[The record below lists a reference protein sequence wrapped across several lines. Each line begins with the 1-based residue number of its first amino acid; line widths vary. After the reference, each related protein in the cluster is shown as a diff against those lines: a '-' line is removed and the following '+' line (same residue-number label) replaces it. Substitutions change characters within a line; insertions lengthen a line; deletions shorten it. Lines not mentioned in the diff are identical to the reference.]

1 LGIDPA
7 LAIIGR
13 IELCVGN
20 GPIIPVIRPDF
31 CSGISPFSC
40 SLSTLFCEGPMAQE
54 PAGIGDEVRDDAK
67 DLHSLGYA
75 QELFRTMGGFSNFAI
90 SFSIISI
97 LTGAVTLYG
106 HGLRMGGPAEM
117 AFGWPLVT
125 VLTLAVVASMAELA
139 SSLPTSGAMYHW
151 SCRLGGKGWGWFT
164 AWFNI
169 IGQMAALAGIDYGC
183 ALFLTPLLGLDAT
196 TFNLLAVYAGILL
209 SHGLINHFGIRLVA
223 RLNDLSVTVHIIG
236 VLAIVGALFL
246 FAPKQPASF
255 FFERITSNTEGFPY
269 WWAFI
274 IGLLQALWTFTG
286 YDASASVSEET
297 VDPRRRAPWGMIMA
311 VAVSGVVGYLLLF
324 ALTISIS
331 DIGAVLSAKDASGN
345 DVPAVIAILTNALGD
360 RAGTIFSAL
369 AAMAMWFCGLS
380 AVTWS
385 SRVIWAFS
393 RDGGL
398 PVSGLWKR
406 VSPKRGTPVPAIWL
420 CVVAAFAAAVY
431 SGAYAVVTSIST
443 IGLYISY
450 IIPVYLAWRAR
461 GTERDVERGPWNLG
475 RYSTAINIVAI
486 VWVVFLSIILSMPDG
501 MRPGISIAA
510 VALLLAVWYIVS
522 ERKRFLGPSWGEEPF
537 VGDPAAGEP
546 GASRQ

>member
-1 LGIDPA
+1 
-7 LAIIGR
+7 
-13 IELCVGN
+13 
-20 GPIIPVIRPDF
+20 
-31 CSGISPFSC
+31 
-40 SLSTLFCEGPMAQE
+40 MAHE
-54 PAGIGDEVRDDAK
+54 PAGLDDEVREDAK

-117 AFGWPLVT
+117 AYGWPLVT
-125 VLTLAVVASMAELA
+125 AMTLAVVCSMAELA

-183 ALFLTPLLGLDAT
+183 ALFVTPLLGLAAT
-196 TFNLLAVYAGILL
+196 TANLLLVYGAILL
-209 SHGLINHFGIRLVA
+209 SHGLINHYGIRLVA
-223 RLNDLSVTVHIIG
+223 RLNDLSVTVHIVG
-236 VLAIVGALFL
+236 VFVIVGALLL
-246 FAPKQPASF
+246 FAPKQPIGF
-255 FFERITSNTEGFPY
+255 FFERVTNNTDGFPY

-297 VDPRRRAPWGMIMA
+297 VDPRRRAPWGMVMA

-324 ALTISIS
+324 ALTISIG
-331 DIGAVLSAKDASGN
+331 DIGAALSAKDASGN
-345 DVPAVIAILTNALGD
+345 EVPAVIAILTSALGE
-360 RAGTIFSAL
+360 RAGGIFSAL

-385 SRVIWAFS
+385 SRVIWAFA

-398 PVSGLWKR
+398 PASDFWR
-406 VSPKRGTPVPAIWL
+406 QVSPTRGTPVRAIWL
-420 CVVAAFAAAVY
+420 CAAAAFVAAVY

-443 IGLYISY
+443 IGLYLSY
-450 IIPVYLAWRAR
+450 IIPVFLAWRVR
-461 GTERDVERGPWNLG
+461 GTAAAVTRGPWHLG
-475 RYSTAINIVAI
+475 KYGPAINVIAI
-486 VWVVFLSIILSMPDG
+486 LWVIFISIILSVPDDF
-501 MRPGISIAA
+501 RPGKSMLAV
-510 VALLLAVWYIVS
+510 VALLALWYMLR
-522 ERKRFLGPSWGEEPF
+522 ERKRFAGPAWG
-537 VGDPAAGEP
+537 GK
-546 GASRQ
+546 